1 MQLLDS
7 VPDCKMGCVVAF
19 LQGVIEGDDVPDT
32 ETAVAMEKSENPEKS
47 MCYLIAKKFSDI
59 GCLAVKAESG
69 KALANLVTYL
79 GLRTLHRGVQILTL
93 SDPENYGEY
102 KPYHFVSSEY
112 NVPYKVDTTRER
124 DCLKC

>member
-1 MQLLDS
+1 MDRKEYAMQLLDS
-7 VPDCKMGCVVAF
+7 IPDCKMGCVVAF
-19 LQGVIEGDDVPDT
+19 LQGVTDGDDVPDN

-79 GLRTLHRGVQILTL
+79 GLRTLHRDVQILTL
-93 SDPENYGEY
+93 SDPETYGEY
-102 KPYHFVSSEY
+102 KPYHFFLLRR
-112 NVPYKVDTTRER
+112 NLL
-124 DCLKC
+124 LKS